1 MAVQARL
8 QNARFGLDPAN
19 VTVSG
24 SIGYSNDL
32 SSFNLSA
39 TAGPLGCAAEPT
51 YSAAVNGI
59 FF

>member
-1 MAVQARL
+1 MQVQLR
-8 QNARFGLDPAN
+8 NARFGLDPAN

-32 SSFNLSA
+32 SSFNLA